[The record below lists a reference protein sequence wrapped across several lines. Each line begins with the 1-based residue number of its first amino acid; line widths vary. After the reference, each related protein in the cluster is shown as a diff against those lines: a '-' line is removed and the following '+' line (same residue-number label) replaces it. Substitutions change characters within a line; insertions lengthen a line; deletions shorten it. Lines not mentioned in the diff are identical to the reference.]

1 LAGPGIDSHHRR
13 AAVCRSPLRKRFIS
27 LSFMNRDP
35 PRRGGT
41 EHPQGV
47 KKSLRFRGVVDP
59 LGEGWMDVRTP
70 GVLKD
75 IWEWTL
81 WSF

>member
-1 LAGPGIDSHHRR
+1 
-13 AAVCRSPLRKRFIS
+13 
-27 LSFMNRDP
+27 M
-35 PRRGGT
+35 
-41 EHPQGV
+41 